1 MLLNKDCFSSGQI
14 TSKLWLCKKLED
26 LNWES
31 DNTAIYGGWQGM
43 LAFLLL
49 SRGKFKVKKIRS
61 YDIDPKCEPIAD
73 AMNEN
78 WVINN
83 WQFKA
88 FTKDCNLI
96 IPDSD
101 LIINTATEHFDSD
114 RWFQNIP
121 SGTRLIL
128 QSNNMK
134 RDDHNNTVDNLDQF
148 KERYRLNDVLLAEK
162 INFRYPTWFFDRFM
176 LIGIK

>member
-61 YDIDPKCEPIAD
+61 LY
-73 AMNEN
+73 N
-78 WVINN
+78 
-83 WQFKA
+83 
-88 FTKDCNLI
+88 
-96 IPDSD
+96 
-101 LIINTATEHFDSD
+101 
-114 RWFQNIP
+114 
-121 SGTRLIL
+121 
-128 QSNNMK
+128 
-134 RDDHNNTVDNLDQF
+134 
-148 KERYRLNDVLLAEK
+148 
-162 INFRYPTWFFDRFM
+162 YPTKFY
-176 LIGIK
+176 IVEVSANIS